1 MGCPITQN
9 SLNTRYL
16 HCHNYCVGKLSSIA
30 IQVNAKGVRM
40 QPPNEY
46 F

>member
-1 MGCPITQN
+1 MGCLITQN

-16 HCHNYCVGKLSSIA
+16 RCHNYGKGKLSSIA
-30 IQVNAKGVRM
+30 IQVNAKATRM
-40 QPPNEY
+40 LTPTVY